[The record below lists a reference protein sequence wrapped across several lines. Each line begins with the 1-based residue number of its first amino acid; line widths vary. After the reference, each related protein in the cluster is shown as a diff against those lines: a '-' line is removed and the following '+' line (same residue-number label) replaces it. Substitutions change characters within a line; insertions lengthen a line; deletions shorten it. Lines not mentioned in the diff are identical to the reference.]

1 MSHAVTFVTFAW
13 QHLVRLLSNLK
24 LSYIT
29 LLFTP
34 LIMEN
39 VPALYRPG
47 STLNIRTSKLYALTV
62 VVEKVFTPFT
72 TSQVLVVRVIS
83 PLPSHPSLL
92 DSLAILKIY
101 DTRYLEERGATYSS
115 DDGSLLQAEYPWTL
129 DKEVE
134 AAEHRKV
141 HPDCYNNWFCDD
153 VDSEVKFEVYLCTR
167 ASDSWTREVDAY
179 HILANSF
186 LSGSTVPIFYDFG
199 DLILDETRAIIPRV
213 ILLEYIPDVTSV
225 SSLGDIGVITPWH
238 VRTLV
243 ATAVELNELG
253 VVHRD
258 VNRGNIL
265 IGPKRAVIIDFGESI
280 SQIQGGIKKFS
291 DDDWWSQVDGSKDPI
306 AVERMV
312 TQPDPTTASRL
323 ADADDFQSKGATTC
337 RLSNG
342 YVYQNHS
349 HLST

>member
-1 MSHAVTFVTFAW
+1 MA
-13 QHLVRLLSNLK
+13 
-24 LSYIT
+24 
-29 LLFTP
+29 
-34 LIMEN
+34 N

-47 STLNIRTSKLYALTV
+47 STLNIRTSKLYHVTV

-72 TSQVLVVRVIS
+72 TSQVLVVRVLS

-92 DSLAILKIY
+92 NSPVILKIY
-101 DTRYLEERGATYSS
+101 DPRYVEGRGATYSS
-115 DDGSLLQAEYPWTL
+115 DGSLLQEECPWTL
-129 DKEVE
+129 DKEV
-134 AAEHRKV
+134 ATVEHLKV
-141 HPDCYNNWFCDD
+141 HPDCWYCDD
-153 VDSEVKFEVYLCTR
+153 VDYEVNDEVHMCRR

-179 HILANSF
+179 HILANSS
-186 LSGSTVPIFYDFG
+186 LSGSTVPIFYESG

-243 ATAVELNELG
+243 ATAVRFNKLG
-253 VVHRD
+253 VVHWD
-258 VNRGNIL
+258 INRGNVL
-265 IGPKRAVIIDFGESI
+265 IGAKRAVIIDFGEST
-280 SQIQGGIKKFS
+280 SQIQGYIKKFS
-291 DDDWWSQVDGSKDPI
+291 DNDWGGQVDESQDPM

-323 ADADDFQSKGATTC
+323 ADADNFQSNRATIC

-349 HLST
+349 HLSTQQA

>member
-1 MSHAVTFVTFAW
+1 MA
-13 QHLVRLLSNLK
+13 
-24 LSYIT
+24 
-29 LLFTP
+29 
-34 LIMEN
+34 N

-47 STLNIRTSKLYALTV
+47 STLNIRTSKLYHVTV

-83 PLPSHPSLL
+83 PLPTHPSLL
-92 DSLAILKIY
+92 NSP
-101 DTRYLEERGATYSS
+101 EEC
-115 DDGSLLQAEYPWTL
+115 PWTL
-129 DKEVE
+129 DKEV
-134 AAEHRKV
+134 AAVEHLKV
-141 HPDCYNNWFCDD
+141 HPDCWYCDD
-153 VDSEVKFEVYLCTR
+153 VDYEVNDEVHMCRR

-179 HILANSF
+179 HILANSS
-186 LSGSTVPIFYDFG
+186 LSGSTVPIFYESG

-243 ATAVELNELG
+243 ATAVRFNKLG
-253 VVHRD
+253 VVHWD
-258 VNRGNIL
+258 INRGNVL
-265 IGPKRAVIIDFGESI
+265 IGAKRAVIIDFGEST
-280 SQIQGGIKKFS
+280 SQIQDYIKKFS
-291 DDDWWSQVDGSKDPI
+291 DNDWGGQVDESQDPM

-323 ADADDFQSKGATTC
+323 ADADNFQSNRATTC

-349 HLST
+349 HLSTQQA